1 MSKPTSIPLFAFL
14 SLLVPFAM
22 ATGATTPGKP
32 NILFILADDLG
43 YGDLGSYGCEDIRT
57 PNLDQLALDG
67 VRFSDYYANGS
78 VCTPTRAAFMT
89 GRYQH
94 RLGLEDAVTYQEMGR
109 GLPEDGHT
117 IADALRTAGYVT
129 ALVGKWH
136 LGYDMERRPL
146 QQGFDHY
153 FGLLGGNHHYFQHM
167 DRIGVPDLWMGNDAI
182 KRKGYTTDLLTEDAI
197 DFLDTHHDQPFF
209 LYFAH
214 AAPHFPWQGPDDADK
229 LVQPKKQTWQQGG
242 RKTYAAMV
250 EYMDKSI
257 GLVLAKIDELGLR
270 KKTLVVFSSDNGGH
284 THSRN
289 APMRDFKGT
298 VWEGGVR
305 VPCIVR
311 FPDILPA
318 GTTTTQVA
326 ITMDWTATFRRL
338 AGLGIDLQGEDGMDI
353 FPILTGQKPVQG
365 RTLFWRRT
373 NRRARQNVELGRVVR
388 KGNWKLIERDG
399 VEPELFDLSIDVG
412 ETRNLINQHP
422 ELASG
427 MTRELDDWEHRIA
440 NSLP

>member
-14 SLLVPFAM
+14 SLFVPFAM

-136 LGYDMERRPL
+136 LGYDRERRPL
-146 QQGFDHY
+146 QQGFDRY

-167 DRIGVPDLWMGNDAI
+167 DRIGAPDLWMGNDAI
-182 KRKGYTTDLLTEDAI
+182 QREGYTTDLLTENAI

-209 LYFAH
+209 LYLAH
-214 AAPHFPWQGPDDADK
+214 AAPHFPWQGPDDEGK
-229 LVQPKKQTWQQGG
+229 LVEPKKQTWQQGD

-250 EYMDKSI
+250 EHMDKSI
-257 GLVLAKIDELGLR
+257 GLALAKIDELGLR
-270 KKTLVVFSSDNGGH
+270 KNTLVVFSSDNGGH

-311 FPDILPA
+311 FPEILPA

-338 AGLGIDLQGEDGMDI
+338 AGLGLDPDGEDGMDI
-353 FPILTGQKPVQG
+353 FPILTGQKPVQD

-373 NRRARQNVELGRVVR
+373 NRRAQKNVELGRVVR

-412 ETRNLINQHP
+412 ETRNLIDRNP
-422 ELASG
+422 ELASE

>member
-14 SLLVPFAM
+14 SLFVPFAM

-136 LGYDMERRPL
+136 LGYDRERRPL
-146 QQGFDHY
+146 QQGFDRY

-167 DRIGVPDLWMGNDAI
+167 DRIGAPDLWMGNDAI
-182 KRKGYTTDLLTEDAI
+182 QREGYTTDLLTENAI

-209 LYFAH
+209 LYLAH
-214 AAPHFPWQGPDDADK
+214 AAPHFPWQGPDDEGK
-229 LVQPKKQTWQQGG
+229 LVEPKKQTWQQGD

-250 EYMDKSI
+250 EHMDKSI
-257 GLVLAKIDELGLR
+257 
-270 KKTLVVFSSDNGGH
+270 
-284 THSRN
+284 
-289 APMRDFKGT
+289 
-298 VWEGGVR
+298 
-305 VPCIVR
+305 
-311 FPDILPA
+311 
-318 GTTTTQVA
+318 
-326 ITMDWTATFRRL
+326 
-338 AGLGIDLQGEDGMDI
+338 
-353 FPILTGQKPVQG
+353 
-365 RTLFWRRT
+365 
-373 NRRARQNVELGRVVR
+373 
-388 KGNWKLIERDG
+388 
-399 VEPELFDLSIDVG
+399 
-412 ETRNLINQHP
+412 
-422 ELASG
+422 
-427 MTRELDDWEHRIA
+427 
-440 NSLP
+440 